1 MGLWEHCKGLGPDLL
16 LHDAHK
22 LSHTSQ
28 ARSDWNGAK
37 HLYDI
42 MKKRDGHRVRR
53 CDDGGLARKGK
64 ERWDEGIHKMG
75 VVSKDEIA
83 ALVMTAKDLDV
94 STAFYP
100 KAKANLAYDIGQWSS
115 NEPVDDERSR
125 VPQHA
130 SVGVLHIA
138 VNLTLAYVVMREC
151 KVIVH
156 RVRIV
161 DCLKRLPSP
170 QVSLPHKQAP
180 LTKSSRNIA
189 KERSRTKPNILNLF
203 CEALRSSC
211 NIRQ

>member
-42 MKKRDGHRVRR
+42 VEKRDGHCVRG

-64 ERWDEGIHKMG
+64 ERWDEGINEMSM
-75 VVSKDEIA
+75 VAKDQVA
-83 ALVMTAKDLDV
+83 ALVMSTKDLDV
-94 STAFYP
+94 PTALYP
-100 KAKANLAYDIGQWSS
+100 KTKANLAKDEGQWSCYEPID
-115 NEPVDDERSR
+115 NERGR

-130 SVGVLHIA
+130 SVGVLRTA
-138 VNLTLAYVVMREC
+138 VNLALAYMVMSKR

-156 RVRIV
+156 RIRII
-161 DCLKRLPSP
+161 DCPKRLPCS
-170 QVSLPHKQAP
+170 QVSLPHKQVRPQRQKPQP
-180 LTKSSRNIA
+180 L
-189 KERSRTKPNILNLF
+189 L
-203 CEALRSSC
+203 
-211 NIRQ
+211 